1 MWSASASPSS
11 RCGLQLGCSHSV
23 RKRLTA
29 VLCLQAAALLTQ
41 EMRVLPEITDA
52 FVSVLRVAD
61 MADILSLTEEVIDG
75 VLHTLDQQA
84 FGEFPIPDA
93 PLVCL
98 AARTPSVA
106 LPRRRCTLPTRHL
119 DGATQPLQ
127 GRRAGGR
134 AHPRR
139 PARLQGPV
147 QGAAPRVR

>member
-1 MWSASASPSS
+1 MRSASASPRS

-98 AARTPSVA
+98 RVAHLVFTSIPVRGARLASFSSS
-106 LPRRRCTLPTRHL
+106 C
-119 DGATQPLQ
+119 
-127 GRRAGGR
+127 GR
-134 AHPRR
+134 AS
-139 PARLQGPV
+139 
-147 QGAAPRVR
+147 AASIRG